1 MSAEPGTAIVKLDTP
16 ANAWRELIS
25 PEGYQVL
32 FQEATESA
40 FSSPLNAEKRGGTF
54 ICAAC
59 FLPLFDA
66 EAKFDSGTG
75 WPSFTAQS
83 TAGSGRRATPQCHYC
98 GRSTTAPAA
107 EGIRGTSF
115 LTALR
120 RTASDIATTASRCGS
135 CPPASRS
142 RPCATGPAQQ
152 PPSIHH
158 SFIRVGSPPRDWM
171 GANPCVGVVCGGRP
185 LRGAA
190 R

>member
-32 FQEATESA
+32 FQEATEPA

-75 WPSFTAQS
+75 WPSFTAAIDGRIGTTRDTTMPLPRTEYHCARCGGHQGHVFPDGPPPNGQRYCNNGVALRFVP
-83 TAGSGRRATPQCHYC
+83 TGEPIPALRDGSGAA
-98 GRSTTAPAA
+98 AP
-107 EGIRGTSF
+107 
-115 LTALR
+115 
-120 RTASDIATTASRCGS
+120 
-135 CPPASRS
+135 
-142 RPCATGPAQQ
+142 
-152 PPSIHH
+152 
-158 SFIRVGSPPRDWM
+158 
-171 GANPCVGVVCGGRP
+171 
-185 LRGAA
+185 
-190 R
+190 